1 MVAANRIADA
11 KPVPVP
17 FAESASRTVIEVA
30 TGADAAAIQAAIDQA
45 VAVAGK
51 RPVVHLPKG
60 NYTVN
65 KTLVIPAGS
74 DLQLVGDGPENATQL
89 IGSGID
95 PVIRVQGPSQA
106 TLRSFLVNGGNGAV
120 GILAENCDQA
130 GGRFFGEQLN
140 ASGFEYG
147 FVSDGLQQSQV
158 ELRDAGHNG
167 MQVVGG
173 GPGTNAWVAIFSGAS
188 SRNRHHAPGIHL
200 YDVQNDG
207 RLFVRDIWYEGDSWS
222 LMNLTG
228 SGEFAY
234 HCGFVAPADPNH
246 LDKTLDWERD
256 VRTSVAALQLDGFK
270 GKLAFTLVS
279 SNGGNFRVVPP
290 SDGAKLFLLG
300 FLTYDGRIDYGGATQ
315 GQVVAEHMKAF
326 RKEPTGLDSIDGNGK
341 ASPEFIREM
350 LVPLRTVKPQPLADA
365 NRDVSDLRFYR
376 VWANGKNGVR
386 LQK

>member
-1 MVAANRIADA
+1 
-11 KPVPVP
+11 
-17 FAESASRTVIEVA
+17 
-30 TGADAAAIQAAIDQA
+30 
-45 VAVAGK
+45 
-51 RPVVHLPKG
+51 
-60 NYTVN
+60 
-65 KTLVIPAGS
+65 
-74 DLQLVGDGPENATQL
+74 TQL

-246 LDKTLDWERD
+246 
-256 VRTSVAALQLDGFK
+256 
-270 GKLAFTLVS
+270 
-279 SNGGNFRVVPP
+279 
-290 SDGAKLFLLG
+290 
-300 FLTYDGRIDYGGATQ
+300 
-315 GQVVAEHMKAF
+315 
-326 RKEPTGLDSIDGNGK
+326 
-341 ASPEFIREM
+341 
-350 LVPLRTVKPQPLADA
+350 
-365 NRDVSDLRFYR
+365 
-376 VWANGKNGVR
+376 
-386 LQK
+386 